1 MGCLV
6 VDLLFIEKKLKGMR
20 NSHEATIYHYLV
32 LDFPFDLILTNKCF
46 SVKNKNI
53 FFVPFTVVIF
63 LTNKSNSDL
72 LFFVMKSFTVVFL
85 KTCEKLMP
93 ELGLMVGI
101 LQKTDLFHD
110 YFLFLRKDHFI
121 IHEK

>member
-1 MGCLV
+1 
-6 VDLLFIEKKLKGMR
+6 MR
-20 NSHEATIYHYLV
+20 NSHEATIYDYLV
-32 LDFPFDLILTNKCF
+32 LDFPFDLILTNKSC

-53 FFVPFTVVIF
+53 FFVPFMESTVVIF

-72 LFFVMKSFTVVFL
+72 LSFVMKSFTVVFL

-93 ELGLMVGI
+93 ELGLMVWI

-110 YFLFLRKDHFI
+110 YFLFFKKRSFYHP
-121 IHEK
+121 